1 MIKAT
6 GLTKNYGPSSVLKG
20 LNLEIPAGQFV
31 AIMGESGSG
40 KTTFLNLLAGL
51 DRADG
56 GSLLVAGEELVGK
69 TKDQLVQFR
78 RDHLAMIFQDFHLL
92 GGLSAFNN
100 LLLPLRLAGKRA
112 DPERLHRLLTQVGL
126 EGKGHKLPQQLS
138 GGEQQRVA
146 IARALAL
153 EPRVLLAD
161 EPTGNLDRKNSE
173 AILALL
179 KELQQAN
186 GMTLVMVTHSNR
198 AAAVA
203 DRRVIM
209 EDGCLL

>member
-1 MIKAT
+1 MIQAK

-20 LNLEIPAGQFV
+20 LDLEIPGGQFV

-56 GSLLVAGEELVGK
+56 GSLSVAGVELVGK
-69 TKDQLVQFR
+69 TKDQLVSFR

-92 GGLSAFNN
+92 GGLSAFEN
-100 LLLPLRLAGKRA
+100 LLLPLRLSGKTA
-112 DPERLHRLLTQVGL
+112 DKERLHRLLAQVGL
-126 EGKGHKLPQQLS
+126 EGKEHKLPQQLS

-153 EPRVLLAD
+153 EPKVLLAD

-173 AILALL
+173 AILGLL
-179 KELQQAN
+179 KGLQQST
-186 GMTLVMVTHSNR
+186 GMTLVMVTHSNK

-203 DRRVIM
+203 DRLVTL